1 MNGPFGG
8 GEQYTGEKGHDDKP
22 HRKVDVEN
30 FLASL
35 ILAGTVVLSN
45 VDASGAAQPKHDRG
59 SNHIKAVGNCDGG
72 QRSLANAADHDV
84 IDQIDK
90 GGNKLL
96 CHNGEGDSSYF
107 FVKEFVTKKTSDVQL
122 RHNGSFL
129 CGKIGLNGFENT
141 WIVKKQRIWYR
152 KKLY

>member
-1 MNGPFGG
+1 MQICYRMFRPKIGPARRDPIRRS
-8 GEQYTGEKGHDDKP
+8 GER
-22 HRKVDVEN
+22 RKHPSAVAIYSVRGRR
-30 FLASL
+30 SGR
-35 ILAGTVVLSN
+35 GTLKNQKSFPPFAFN
-45 VDASGAAQPKHDRG
+45 EYLCGYG
-59 SNHIKAVGNCDGG
+59 S
-72 QRSLANAADHDV
+72 
-84 IDQIDK
+84 DQIDK